1 MQKLQ
6 GFRTIIFNL
15 ITILTAWLADFNI
28 ELSEEHQTAMSVT
41 IIAIIN
47 IILRFITKTP
57 IRKNEETN
65 QIKVKIIK

>member
-1 MQKLQ
+1 MKKLQ

-15 ITILTAWLADFNI
+15 VTILTTWLADLNI

-41 IIAIIN
+41 VIAIIN

-57 IRKNEETN
+57 ISKNEETK
-65 QIKVKIIK
+65 QIKAKIIK